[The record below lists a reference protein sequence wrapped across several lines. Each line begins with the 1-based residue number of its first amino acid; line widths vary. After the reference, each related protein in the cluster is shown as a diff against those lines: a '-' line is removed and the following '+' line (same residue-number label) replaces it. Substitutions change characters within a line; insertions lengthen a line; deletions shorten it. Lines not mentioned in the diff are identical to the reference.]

1 MLPLQPPAHI
11 KNIYIRSENKPSEKT
26 GRGQTDGNGRKNK
39 KFLKKR
45 AKALEKFLNLLY
57 TDTVFKIRGCSS
69 PGRAIRS
76 QRIGSQFESD
86 HLHQPNTRPKPC
98 KSWVLGAVFHF
109 RAKIAES
116 SGSIRATNRRFCPL
130 FHRSQCLYAL
140 VDTEIRTL
148 SDRSPR
154 TEKGKCLSSRYQV
167 CARFLRKVLQTLK
180 TKA

>member
-1 MLPLQPPAHI
+1 MQ
-11 KNIYIRSENKPSEKT
+11 ENLVIVESP
-26 GRGQTDGNGRKNK
+26 
-39 KFLKKR
+39 
-45 AKALEKFLNLLY
+45 AKAKTIEKSARIRYNNIAFE
-57 TDTVFKIRGCSS
+57 RGCSS

-130 FHRSQCLYAL
+130 FHRSQYLYAL